1 MATAVAPSAVVLT
14 NSRRETGVFIK
25 SLGGP
30 ASVDGDGCAGDVA
43 RGVGREENDEAVNFV
58 HFTPATHGD
67 FGDEGLVGFRIFQ
80 KRLVHLSAKWAGAN
94 RVYGDAVFGEFE
106 RLRFGEEDEAG
117 FARGV

>member
-43 RGVGREENDEAVNFV
+43 RGVGGEENDEAVNFV

-67 FGDEGLVGFRIFQ
+67 FGDEGLVGFGIFEE
-80 KRLVHLSAKWAGAN
+80 RLVHFGAERTWAN
-94 RVYGDAVFGEFE
+94 RVYRDAVFRDRGGE
-106 RLRFGEEDEAG
+106 RLY
-117 FARGV
+117 